1 MLSDQRRC
9 GKEKTELTK
18 SRPYTCIGVERR
30 DIEETNNDDDD
41 DDDHDYDYDED
52 DDDDYDYDED
62 DDYDIIYGW
71 QHYQTFQFLSFAK
84 PLTSISFGVFSH
96 ARHTADETSNSLQLH
111 PLFAY

>member
-1 MLSDQRRC
+1 
-9 GKEKTELTK
+9 
-18 SRPYTCIGVERR
+18 VERR
-30 DIEETNNDDDD
+30 DIEETNDDDD
-41 DDDHDYDYDED
+41 DD

-71 QHYQTFQFLSFAK
+71 QHYQPFQFLLFAK

-96 ARHTADETSNSLQLH
+96 TRHTADETSNSLQLH